1 METANTGHVTNGMPQ
16 VPTTNKVADWK
27 AHVQELHKVISG
39 FMMTNPTIEAEK
51 LDDEFARLS
60 AVITLHARC
69 AKTQEG
75 EYRYSK
81 AGNPVLARINMAIHS
96 PFFEDT
102 VWLRDGTLYGG
113 DNPVVMLGGRSYT
126 APNDNA
132 RRKVKKGDR
141 VNVDIV
147 AASFNDRNKIK
158 VALAKAMKDGFTL
171 KGFSRTG
178 DPEQDEA
185 NSFFSDLAA
194 KSDTSTKDTSKVGSP
209 DEAKEAL
216 GG

>member
-1 METANTGHVTNGMPQ
+1 
-16 VPTTNKVADWK
+16 VADWK
-27 AHVQELHKVISG
+27 AHARECHQKISEL
-39 FMMTNPTIEAEK
+39 MMLNPSIEAEK
-51 LDDEFARLS
+51 LDDEFARLP

-81 AGNPVLARINMAIHS
+81 AGNPVLARINMAVHS
-96 PFFEDT
+96 PFFQDT

-113 DNPVVMLGGRSYT
+113 DNPCVMLGGRSYM

-132 RRKVKKGDR
+132 KKKVKKGDR

-147 AASFNDRNKIK
+147 AASFEDRNRIK
-158 VALAKAMKDGFTL
+158 VALAKAMKDGFQL

-178 DPEQDEA
+178 DPEQDAA
-185 NSFFSDLAA
+185 NNFFSDLAA
-194 KSDTSTKDTSKVGSP
+194 KSDTSTKDTSKVETP
-209 DEAKEAL
+209 DAAKAAL